1 MTTNAGTLPVEE
13 LLRLTGL
20 GEGRLDRRVFWDSDV
35 YDLELERIFAKCWLF
50 LAHESQ
56 LPGPGSFVTTWMGED
71 SVLVVRRRDGTI
83 GAYINSC
90 PHRGNRVCTA
100 EVGTT
105 RGFVCN
111 YHGWAFGLDG
121 RLTGVHESQTYAR
134 DANFDRA
141 DIGLTPVAQLDTYKG
156 LVFATFDPLA
166 PSLADYLGD
175 FRFYLD
181 VILDNDPGGT
191 EFLGGSIKSMIDCNW
206 KIAAENFAG
215 DALHAGWTHASAAS
229 AMLGKDV
236 PELGDE
242 DLESYHVNV
251 NGHCWEF
258 NLDGIGNAATFGDKR
273 VLKYLRSNEDQFA
286 RRLGPIRSRMIGSIS
301 SVNVFPNLSFLP
313 GQNTFRTWQPKGPG
327 RTELHTW
334 VLVNRNAPDEV
345 KDAWRKGAMMTFSP
359 SGVFEMDDGDNWE
372 HATSSNRGVV
382 TRRQPLHY
390 GLGLDSQIS
399 HSDLPG
405 NVHRCQINDANQRA
419 FYQRWAELLRA
430 DEQPA
435 TPRMEGA

>member
-1 MTTNAGTLPVEE
+1 MSTNPGTLPVED
-13 LLRLTGL
+13 LLTDL

-35 YDLELERIFAKCWLF
+35 YDLELERVFAKCWLF

-56 LPGPGSFVTTWMGED
+56 LPAPGSFVSTWMGED

-83 GAYINSC
+83 GAYLNSC
-90 PHRGNRVCTA
+90 PHRGNRVCNAELGTA
-100 EVGTT
+100 

-121 RLTGVHESQTYAR
+121 KLTGVHESSTYAR
-134 DANFDRA
+134 DANFDQA
-141 DIGLTPVAQLDTYKG
+141 NIGLTPVAQLDTYKG

-166 PSLADYLGD
+166 PSLGDYLGD

-191 EFLGGSIKSMIDCNW
+191 EFLTGSIKSTLDCNW

-215 DALHAGWTHASAAS
+215 DALHAGWTHASAAT
-229 AMLGKDV
+229 AMLGRDIA
-236 PELGDE
+236 ELGDE

-258 NLDGIGNAATFGDKR
+258 NLDRVGNAATFGDNR
-273 VLKYLRSNEDQFA
+273 VLKYLRANEDEFA
-286 RRLGPIRSRMIGSIS
+286 KRLGPIRSRMVGSIS
-301 SVNVFPNLSFLP
+301 SVNVFPNFSFLP
-313 GQNTFRTWQPKGPG
+313 GQNTFRVWQPKGPG

-345 KDAWRKGAMMTFSP
+345 KNAWRKGAMMTFSP

-372 HATSSNRGVV
+372 FATSSNRGVV
-382 TRRQPLHY
+382 TRVQPLHY

-399 HSDLPG
+399 HAELPG
-405 NVHRCQINDANQRA
+405 NVHRCQVNDANQRA
-419 FYQRWAELLRA
+419 FYQRWAELMRVDDRRA
-430 DEQPA
+430 TARQDVS
-435 TPRMEGA
+435 